1 MSTCATDD
9 AICYCSRCINS
20 PDSPLP
26 RFARW
31 KWERCRCIPRCVV
44 CEECCRKPCPC
55 CGAMEDGQLVELDD
69 NVTFPGSSTFVSDI
83 TDESPLAGKLWNIL
97 CRATEGLST
106 GDLQKACGLSSAND
120 LIALLSRWERNEI
133 IIGRPV
139 PNRDGKGVTMLWW
152 LLSERHR
159 PSTYQYEEIVEK
171 ENRKFL
177 WGQLTGLVRISAE
190 LVLSHTR
197 KVEFL
202 RQWDKIKPELKIR
215 LEAIDW
221 PRDPRDYPCYLLFSE
236 DLASEL
242 KMCLEAIDWSA
253 QAKTRFWVQWSEI
266 KLGRIM

>member
-44 CEECCRKPCPC
+44 CEECSRKPCPC

-97 CRATEGLST
+97 CQATEGLST

-133 IIGRPV
+133 VIGKPV

-159 PSTYQYEEIVEK
+159 PSTYQYEEIVGRE
-171 ENRKFL
+171 RK
-177 WGQLTGLVRISAE
+177 
-190 LVLSHTR
+190 
-197 KVEFL
+197 
-202 RQWDKIKPELKIR
+202 
-215 LEAIDW
+215 
-221 PRDPRDYPCYLLFSE
+221 
-236 DLASEL
+236 
-242 KMCLEAIDWSA
+242 
-253 QAKTRFWVQWSEI
+253 SEI
-266 KLGRIM
+266 SVGKTHWLSQNFCRVSVEPFRTHFLFTAMGRN